1 MTTAEKEELD
11 IQFLYRG
18 EDLWQFRFG
27 ERSENYHTKSFSD
40 SGRHS
45 DESLEEA
52 RNYRNEFFKAHP
64 EFLALR
70 SPVRTQLPSNNTTGI
85 LGVNFTEPTLPS
97 GNLAPGW
104 QMTCPR
110 PNGGEPVTKRFSVRK
125 HGEARAL
132 MMAVQARREATLELL
147 KAEKLPIA
155 AKPFQHLIEEYDDI
169 IAELKE
175 SIEKDSK
182 SELLSI
188 IHEAQL
194 DATSKQGQIQIR
206 LGHHRFRR
214 MVIGRWQGCCAIT
227 GVDILVDA
235 AHIKPWRKASNFDRI
250 NPYNGIALS
259 LLYHRAF
266 DLGYIS
272 FGDDGAILV
281 SEKYRERL
289 LRMGMNLSVKISGLT
304 EDHQP
309 YLEHHRKQIFQN
321 NKLLG
326 SPSSSP

>member
-1 MTTAEKEELD
+1 MTTSEKEELD

-27 ERSENYHTKSFSD
+27 ERTENYHTKSFSD

-45 DESLEEA
+45 DESLVEA
-52 RNYRNEFFKAHP
+52 RNYRNEFFKVHP

-70 SPVRTQLPSNNTTGI
+70 APFQTQLPSNNRTGI
-85 LGVNFTEPTLPS
+85 LGVNYSETTLPS
-97 GNLAPGW
+97 GTIARGW

-110 PNGGEPVTKRFSVRK
+110 PDSPEPATKKFSVRK
-125 HGEARAL
+125 HGETQAL
-132 MMAVQARREATLELL
+132 MMAVQARRDATLELI
-147 KAEKLPIA
+147 KAEKLPAA
-155 AKPFQHLIEEYDDI
+155 AKPFQHLIDEYDDI
-169 IAELKE
+169 IAELQE

-188 IHEAQL
+188 IQEAQL
-194 DATSKQGQIQIR
+194 DATSKQGQIQMR
-206 LGHHRFRR
+206 LGQHRFRR
-214 MVIGRWQGCCAIT
+214 LVIGRWQGCCAIT

-259 LLYHRAF
+259 PLYHRAF
-266 DLGYIS
+266 DLGYIA
-272 FGDDGAILV
+272 FVDDGSILV

-289 LRMGMNLSVKISGLT
+289 LRMGMNLSGKISGLT

-309 YLEHHRKQIFQN
+309 YLEHHRKHLFQE
-321 NKLLG
+321 NK
-326 SPSSSP
+326 SE